1 MLQMVSSP
9 LELTRDRQSDQRSA
23 SSRRS
28 HSEGSLVEA
37 GRLID
42 QLATAEDS
50 QAARA
55 TDAPRI
61 STVAAYR
68 A

>member
-1 MLQMVSSP
+1 MFQMVSCAKA
-9 LELTRDRQSDQRSA
+9 QSDG
-23 SSRRS
+23 SS
-28 HSEGSLVEA
+28 VEP
-37 GRLID
+37 GRLLD